1 MYQKREKNR
10 HELFLLSS
18 KNHITFLDRAT
29 VMRQKTNGIHICL
42 SALKTRLAVPDE
54 MIFMAR
60 TGLGR
65 PFNFLFGHVNITGKV
80 AFVRVL
86 MMMITSLSHVSIAR
100 NLSIACRLRPAIRV
114 RILQT
119 N

>member
-29 VMRQKTNGIHICL
+29 AMRQKTNGIHICL

-80 AFVRVL
+80 AFIRVL
-86 MMMITSLSHVSIAR
+86 MMMITCKYSEKFASCLSTETGNQS
-100 NLSIACRLRPAIRV
+100 
-114 RILQT
+114 
-119 N
+119 

>member
-1 MYQKREKNR
+1 
-10 HELFLLSS
+10 
-18 KNHITFLDRAT
+18 
-29 VMRQKTNGIHICL
+29 MRQKTNGIHICL

-54 MIFMAR
+54 MIFMAK

-86 MMMITSLSHVSIAR
+86 MMMITCKYSEKFVNCLSTETGNQS
-100 NLSIACRLRPAIRV
+100 
-114 RILQT
+114 
-119 N
+119 

>member
-86 MMMITSLSHVSIAR
+86 MMMITCKYSEKFVNCLSTETGNQS
-100 NLSIACRLRPAIRV
+100 
-114 RILQT
+114 
-119 N
+119 